1 MRITL
6 LVRWPRECCLRF
18 WNSGFDDPA
27 LWRALRRRL
36 VDRARAIYLE
46 SFVVPA
52 SGDRALRG
60 NLKNKRETHTELA
73 AELLQKSRPAF
84 TIDRGRQI
92 GLGDGFAVGPRAF
105 RIALIKPSHYDEDG
119 YVIQWRRSYIPSNSL
134 ASVYALIKDCAQT
147 NALGPDVAIEIEACD
162 ECNSFVNV
170 RAIARRIRAAGGG
183 MVGLVGVQSNQF
195 PRALDLGR

>member
-1 MRITL
+1 M
-6 LVRWPRECCLRF
+6 
-18 WNSGFDDPA
+18 
-27 LWRALRRRL
+27 
-36 VDRARAIYLE
+36 
-46 SFVVPA
+46 
-52 SGDRALRG
+52 RG

-195 PRALDLGR
+195 PRALDLGRQFRALGIPVVMGGFHVSGCLAMLPGIPPEMQEALDLGIHLFAG